1 MRSTCGFRLATGVA
15 LAASVMVGASAQ
27 GWAQASRIT
36 AYEGARLID
45 GKGGAPLDN
54 ATVVIDGAKIV
65 AAGRT
70 GEVQVPAGATR
81 VSLAGK
87 TVMPMIID
95 AHVHLSQSREGILSD
110 LKRRA
115 WFGVSTVFS
124 AGTDKYENL
133 DLRAKVEPG
142 SATFLSAGRGITMPE
157 PGRITVPHWINDE
170 AEGRKVVAELAAQ
183 KVDMVKV
190 WVDTREGKFKK
201 VTPEIYAAI
210 IDEAHKRNLRV
221 VAHIFDM
228 EDAKG
233 LIEAGVDVF
242 AHGVRDRDID
252 DEVIALFKSRPGIVL
267 TPNLPERGVKVDM
280 SWMKAGLP
288 ADEFAKLEAQNVD
301 SPKLQAFHAIQARNL
316 AKLNAA
322 GVKIA
327 LATDGNRPWGPHEEM
342 EDMVLAGLTPMQAL
356 LASTR
361 NSAEV
366 LRLADQGTIEAGKS
380 GDLLVLDANPLD
392 DITNTRKISAVI
404 LRGAAVDRA
413 QPAK

>member
-1 MRSTCGFRLATGVA
+1 MRSTCGFRLATGFA
-15 LAASVMVGASAQ
+15 LAASVIVGAAAQ

-65 AAGRT
+65 AVGRT
-70 GEVQVPAGATR
+70 GEVQIPAGATR

-233 LIEAGVDVF
+233 LIKAGVDVF

-280 SWMKAGLP
+280 SWMKAGVP

-404 LRGAAVDRA
+404 LRGVAVDRS

>member
-1 MRSTCGFRLATGVA
+1 MRLTDVFRSYSAA
-15 LAASVMVGASAQ
+15 LLGASMIVASHCAVNAQ
-27 GWAQASRIT
+27 TSRIT

-45 GKGGAPLDN
+45 GKGGIPLEN
-54 ATVVIDGAKIV
+54 ATVVVDGAKIV
-65 AAGRT
+65 AVGKT
-70 GEVQVPAGATR
+70 GEVQVPSSATR

-87 TVMPMIID
+87 TVMPMMID
-95 AHVHLSQSREGILSD
+95 AHVHLSQSRDGIARD

-133 DLRAKVEPG
+133 DFRAKVEPG
-142 SATFLSAGRGITMPE
+142 SATFQSAGRGITMPE
-157 PGRITVPHWINDE
+157 PGRINVSHWINDE
-170 AEGRKVVAELAAQ
+170 AEGRNVVKELATQ

-201 VTPEIYAAI
+201 VSPAIYAAI

-221 VAHIFDM
+221 VAHIFEM

-233 LIEAGVDVF
+233 LIKAGVDVF
-242 AHGVRDRDID
+242 AHGIRDREID
-252 DEVIALFKSRPGIVL
+252 DEMVALFKSKPGIVL
-267 TPNLPERGVKVDM
+267 TPNLPDRGVKVDM
-280 SWMKAGLP
+280 SWMKPGLP

-322 GVKIA
+322 GVKVA

-342 EDMVLAGLTPMQAL
+342 EDMVLAGLTPMQSL
-356 LASTR
+356 LSATR

-380 GDLLVLDANPLD
+380 ADLLVLDANPLD
-392 DITNTRKISAVI
+392 DIKNTRRISQVV
-404 LRGAAVDRA
+404 LRGDAVDRSRA
-413 QPAK
+413 P

>member
-1 MRSTCGFRLATGVA
+1 MHLTDVYRSFAATVLGASLVA
-15 LAASVMVGASAQ
+15 AASYPGSAQ
-27 GWAQASRIT
+27 TSRIT

-45 GKGGAPLDN
+45 GRGGAPLDN
-54 ATVVIDGAKIV
+54 ATVVVDGAKIV
-65 AAGRT
+65 AVGRT
-70 GEVQVPAGATR
+70 GEVTVPAGATR

-87 TVMPMIID
+87 TVMPMMID
-95 AHVHLSQSREGILSD
+95 AHVHLSQSRDGIARD

-115 WFGVSTVFS
+115 WYGVSTVFS

-142 SATFLSAGRGITMPE
+142 SATFQSAGRGITMPE
-157 PGRITVPHWINDE
+157 PGRINVPHWINDE
-170 AEGRKVVAELAAQ
+170 AEGRKVVQELAAQ

-201 VTPEIYAAI
+201 VSPEIYAAI

-221 VAHIFDM
+221 VAHIFEM

-233 LIEAGVDVF
+233 LIKAGVDVF
-242 AHGVRDRDID
+242 AHGIRDREID
-252 DEVIALFKSRPGIVL
+252 DEVVALFKSKPGIVL
-267 TPNLPERGVKVDM
+267 TPNLPDRGVKVDM

-288 ADEFAKLEAQNVD
+288 ADEYAKLEALNVD
-301 SPKLQAFHAIQARNL
+301 NPRLQAFHAIQSRNL

-322 GVKIA
+322 GVRIA
-327 LATDGNRPWGPHEEM
+327 LATDGNRPWGTHVEM
-342 EDMVLAGLTPMQAL
+342 EDMVLAGLTPMQSILSA
-356 LASTR
+356 TR

-380 GDLLVLDANPLD
+380 ADLLVLDANPLD
-392 DITNTRKISAVI
+392 DIKNTRKISAVV
-404 LRGAAVDRA
+404 LRGESVDRSKA
-413 QPAK
+413 Q

>member
-1 MRSTCGFRLATGVA
+1 MRSTYGFRLGSGFL
-15 LAASVMVGASAQ
+15 LAASVIVGAAAGVQ
-27 GWAQASRIT
+27 AQASRIT

-65 AAGRT
+65 AVGRT

-95 AHVHLSQSREGILSD
+95 AHVHLSQSREGILTD

-233 LIEAGVDVF
+233 LIKAGVDVF

-366 LRLADQGTIEAGKS
+366 LRLADQGTIEAGRS

-404 LRGAAVDRA
+404 LRGAAVDRS
-413 QPAK
+413 QPAR

>member
-1 MRSTCGFRLATGVA
+1 MRSTCGFRLATGFA
-15 LAASVMVGASAQ
+15 LAASVIVGAAAQ

-65 AAGRT
+65 AVGRT
-70 GEVQVPAGATR
+70 GEVQIPAGATR

-157 PGRITVPHWINDE
+157 PGRITVPHWISDE

-233 LIEAGVDVF
+233 LIKAGVDVF

-280 SWMKAGLP
+280 SWMKAGIP

-392 DITNTRKISAVI
+392 DITNTRKLSAVI
-404 LRGAAVDRA
+404 LRGVAVDRS

>member
-1 MRSTCGFRLATGVA
+1 MRSTCGFRLATGFA
-15 LAASVMVGASAQ
+15 LAASVIVGAAAQ

-65 AAGRT
+65 AVGRT

-233 LIEAGVDVF
+233 LIKAGVDVF

-252 DEVIALFKSRPGIVL
+252 DEVIALFKSRPAIVL

-280 SWMKAGLP
+280 SWMKAGVP

-404 LRGAAVDRA
+404 LRGVAVDRS